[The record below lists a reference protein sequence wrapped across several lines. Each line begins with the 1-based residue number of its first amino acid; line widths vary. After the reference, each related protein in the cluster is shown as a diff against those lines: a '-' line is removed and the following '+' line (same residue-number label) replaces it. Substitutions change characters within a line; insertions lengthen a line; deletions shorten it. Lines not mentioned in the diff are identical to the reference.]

1 MAAVAVYGENQVK
14 ARMSLKD
21 INEKIRATIERELS
35 SHMDKVVADIRGEI
49 NSHSGKLA
57 ASVKQK
63 TEAHFVSRSGKP
75 YIKAFSIVGIDQSG
89 PEDGPK
95 KYALSV
101 EYGRHSKTG
110 KFIKGKAFF
119 RRGVEKSGGLGKLVK
134 VFERAAKRGAS

>member
-1 MAAVAVYGENQVK
+1 MASVAVYGKSQVK
-14 ARMSLKD
+14 ARMPLKD
-21 INEKIRATIERELS
+21 INQKIRAAIERELS
-35 SHMDKVVADIRGEI
+35 SHMDRVVADIRGEI
-49 NSHSGKLA
+49 SSNSGKLA
-57 ASVKQK
+57 ESVKQK
-63 TEAHFVSRSGKP
+63 TEAHFVERGGKP

-119 RRGVEKSGGLGKLVK
+119 RKGVEKSGGLEKLSK
-134 VFERAAKRGAS
+134 VFERAVKKGAL

>member
-1 MAAVAVYGENQVK
+1 MASVAVYGENQVR
-14 ARMSLKD
+14 ARIPLKD
-21 INEKIRATIERELS
+21 LNEKIRSTIERELS
-35 SHMDKVVADIRGEI
+35 SHMDRVVSDIRAEI

-63 TEAHFVSRSGKP
+63 TASHFVSRGGKP

-110 KFIKGKAFF
+110 NFIKGKAFF
-119 RRGVEKSGGLGKLVK
+119 RKGVEKSGGLGKLVK
-134 VFERAAKRGAS
+134 VFERAAKKGAA